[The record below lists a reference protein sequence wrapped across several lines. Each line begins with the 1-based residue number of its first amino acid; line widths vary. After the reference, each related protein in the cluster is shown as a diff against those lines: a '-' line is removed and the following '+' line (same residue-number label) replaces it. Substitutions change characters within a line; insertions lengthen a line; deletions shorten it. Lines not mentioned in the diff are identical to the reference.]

1 MFEVKEFQL
10 KRLSFDMALRD
21 VQGLRHPWNQLVFE
35 ADPHLHH
42 SIYIFI
48 ILSITIYHINIISVY
63 VFIYNCTYISYIYS
77 KYFYNVLYT
86 MCAVNIWYAYTLI
99 LYLHIYFQYPLWNYF
114 SSQIIYFILHVYL
127 DRKNNILTYTS
138 LLIDT

>member
-42 SIYIFI
+42 SIYIYIFI

-63 VFIYNCTYISYIYS
+63 VLFTIVLTYLIYI
-77 KYFYNVLYT
+77 
-86 MCAVNIWYAYTLI
+86 VNISITFYTQCAL
-99 LYLHIYFQYPLWNYF
+99 
-114 SSQIIYFILHVYL
+114 
-127 DRKNNILTYTS
+127 
-138 LLIDT
+138 